1 MKKYFISI
9 LSLIFFNTL
18 SAEIVKKIEISG
30 NDRYSKETI
39 IVYGDIKINNDYS
52 SADLNKIL
60 KDLYSTN
67 FFKTINIDLENNILK
82 INVNE
87 HEIINDI
94 SITGEK
100 AKKIKDVIFKS
111 IQLKKNNAFIKSYLS
126 EDVDAMKNLY
136 ASLGYNFAKIETKIE
151 RFTGNR
157 LNLEFTVVRGEKTK
171 IKNIYFIGDK
181 KVKYTTLRDII
192 VSQEHKFWKFLSS
205 STNLNNQ
212 NIELDKRLLENYYKS
227 IGYYDVK
234 IISTN
239 AEISQEN
246 ETTLTYNINAGKRYR
261 ITKISTNV
269 KQPLDKTLFS
279 SLDKEYIKIV
289 GKYYSPFLVT
299 KLLDRLDLLINDKE
313 LQFVEHSVNESIEGD
328 SIEIKINVYE
338 GKKQL
343 IERINIKGNT
353 VTNEEVIRS
362 ELYLDEGDPFSPQK
376 FQKSILNL
384 KARNLFGEVNSEIKD
399 GTSSDLKIINVTV
412 EEKPTGEISA
422 GAGIGTAGGSFS
434 FKVSENNWLG
444 KGLKVSTFIDAK
456 KESLKGAFTIS
467 DPNFRYSGNSL
478 DYYISNTKTDSK
490 TSGYE
495 NTLIAT
501 GLGTSF
507 EQYQDTYVSPAI
519 SLRLDDLKVNATGS
533 AGLKKQAGT
542 FTELAFD
549 YGVAVDKRNSP
560 YKPTNGYFSKF
571 RQGIPLYAD
580 SPFIQNTY
588 QFSAYKAF
596 SADLIGSIKFFGS
609 AINGLDD
616 KDVRIS
622 KRIQLSQNN
631 IRGFEQGK
639 IGPKDGDDF
648 IGGNYATAVNFE
660 TSLPNL
666 LPEYTKTDIGLF
678 LDFGNVWSVDY
689 DSSIE
694 DTNKIRSTA
703 GLAADW
709 NSPLGPMS
717 FILSQNITKAS
728 TDVTETFN
736 FRLGT
741 RF

>member
-1 MKKYFISI
+1 MKIF
-9 LSLIFFNTL
+9 LINLLLLLFFSTL
-18 SAEIVKKIEISG
+18 SAEIVKNIEISG

-52 SADLNKIL
+52 PIDLNKIL
-60 KDLYSTN
+60 QDLYSTN
-67 FFKTINIDLENNILK
+67 FFKTINIDLENNTLK
-82 INVNE
+82 INVTE
-87 HEIINDI
+87 YETINDI
-94 SITGEK
+94 NIVGEK
-100 AKKIKDVIFKS
+100 AKKIKEAILKS
-111 IQLKKNNAFIKSYLS
+111 IQLKKNNGFIKSYLS

-136 ASLGYNFAKIETKIE
+136 ASLGYNFAKIDAKIE

-157 LNLEFTVVRGEKTK
+157 LNLIFTVVRGEKTK
-171 IKNIYFIGDK
+171 IRNIYFIGDK

-205 STNLNNQ
+205 STNLNNA

-234 IISTN
+234 IVSTN

-269 KQPLDKTLFS
+269 KDPLDKTLFS
-279 SLDKEYIKIV
+279 SLNKEYIKIV
-289 GKYYSPFLVT
+289 GKYYSPFLIT
-299 KLLDRLDLLINDKE
+299 KLLDRLDLLIDDKE
-313 LQFVEHSVNESIEGD
+313 LQFVEHSISESIEGD

-343 IERINIKGNT
+343 IERINVKGNT

-362 ELYLDEGDPFSPQK
+362 ELYLDEGDPFNKQK

-384 KARNLFGEVNSEIKD
+384 KSRNLFGEVKTEIKD
-399 GTSSDLKIINVTV
+399 GTSSDLKIIDVIV

-422 GAGIGTAGGSFS
+422 GAGIGTTGGSFS
-434 FKVSENNWLG
+434 FRVAENNWLG

-495 NTLIAT
+495 NTLIAS

-507 EQYQDTYVSPAI
+507 EQYQDIFISPGV
-519 SLRLDDLKVNATGS
+519 SLRLDDLKVNSTGS

-542 FTELAFD
+542 FTELALD
-549 YGVAVDKRNSP
+549 YGVAVDKRNSR
-560 YKPTNGYFSKF
+560 YKPTDGYFSKF
-571 RQGIPLYAD
+571 NQGLPLYAD
-580 SPFIQNTY
+580 SPFIINTY
-588 QFSAYKAF
+588 QYSAYKAL
-596 SADLIGSIKFFGS
+596 SADLIGSIKFYGS
-609 AINGLDD
+609 AINGLND

-622 KRIQLSQNN
+622 KRVTLSQTKM
-631 IRGFEQGK
+631 RGFEQGK
-639 IGPKDGDDF
+639 IGPKDGKDF
-648 IGGNYATAVNFE
+648 IGGNYAAAVNVE

-678 LDFGNVWSVDY
+678 LDLGNVWSVDY

-694 DTNKIRSTA
+694 DTNKIRSTV
-703 GLAADW
+703 GMAADW

-717 FILSQNITKAS
+717 FILSQNVTKAS

>member
-82 INVNE
+82 NNVNE

-136 ASLGYNFAKIETKIE
+136 ASLGYKFAKIETKIE

-362 ELYLDEGDPFSPQK
+362 ELFLDEGDPFSPQK

-422 GAGIGTAGGSFS
+422 GAGIGTSGGSFS

-456 KESLKGAFTIS
+456 KESLKGAFTVS

-478 DYYISNTKTDSK
+478 DYFISNTKTDSK

-507 EQYQDTYVSPAI
+507 EQYQDTFISPAI

-533 AGLKKQAGT
+533 AGLKKQAGN

-560 YKPTNGYFSKF
+560 YKPTDGYFSKF
-571 RQGIPLYAD
+571 KQGIPLYAD

-596 SADLIGSIKFFGS
+596 SADLIGSIKFYGS

-622 KRIQLSQNN
+622 KRIKLSQNK

-678 LDFGNVWSVDY
+678 LDLGNVWSIDY
-689 DSSIE
+689 DSSLE

-709 NSPLGPMS
+709 SSPLGPMS

>member
-456 KESLKGAFTIS
+456 KVSLKGAFTIS

>member
-239 AEISQEN
+239 AEIS
-246 ETTLTYNINAGKRYR
+246 
-261 ITKISTNV
+261 TNV

-362 ELYLDEGDPFSPQK
+362 ELFLDEGDPFSPQK

-422 GAGIGTAGGSFS
+422 GAGIGTSGGSFS

-456 KESLKGAFTIS
+456 KESLKGAFTVS

-478 DYYISNTKTDSK
+478 DYFISNTKTDSK

-507 EQYQDTYVSPAI
+507 EQYQDTFISPAI

-533 AGLKKQAGT
+533 AGLKKQAGN

-560 YKPTNGYFSKF
+560 YKPTDGYFSKF
-571 RQGIPLYAD
+571 KQGIPLYAD

-596 SADLIGSIKFFGS
+596 SADLIGSIKFYGS

-622 KRIQLSQNN
+622 KRIKLSQNK

-678 LDFGNVWSVDY
+678 LDLGNVWSIDY
-689 DSSIE
+689 DSSLE

-709 NSPLGPMS
+709 SSPLGPMS